1 VPSGVSVHDVE
12 TLGHVFVLVP
22 CGDGCEE
29 DDAETRAAKSV
40 VREEWLGM
48 IAPNTASK
56 QKAGGTAARIHQLF
70 IHRLAH

>member
-1 VPSGVSVHDVE
+1 VIKVD

-40 VREEWLGM
+40 VRQEWLGTT
-48 IAPNTASK
+48 ATNTAAEYIDVPDK
-56 QKAGGTAARIHQLF
+56 QRGG
-70 IHRLAH
+70 